1 MVRTE
6 AVKEELVK
14 FVLLGKFFYTLSQ
27 FPLTRCESEEV
38 HKFKEHRGDCII
50 PHTNH
55 TFNSYF
61 HIIVVLG
68 LMLCRFHP
76 FADKV
81 GVLVHK
87 GDDAVVMF
95 GVLVA

>member
-1 MVRTE
+1 M
-6 AVKEELVK
+6 
-14 FVLLGKFFYTLSQ
+14 FLGKHLYTLSQ

-38 HKFKEHRGDCII
+38 DKFKEQGRDFII

>member
-1 MVRTE
+1 MGMSSVC
-6 AVKEELVK
+6 
-14 FVLLGKFFYTLSQ
+14 
-27 FPLTRCESEEV
+27 LTNSFTTSESL
-38 HKFKEHRGDCII
+38 H
-50 PHTNH
+50 
-55 TFNSYF
+55 SYF